1 MSSVKER
8 VQKVLDTIRPQIQGD
23 GGDVEF
29 VDIDDNNVVT
39 VRLTGAC
46 VGCPMAQLTLKGG
59 IERIVKQ
66 QVPEVTAVEAAD

>member
-1 MSSVKER
+1 MKER
-8 VQKVLDTIRPQIQGD
+8 VQKVIDTIRPQIQGD

>member
-1 MSSVKER
+1 M
-8 VQKVLDTIRPQIQGD
+8 IRPQLQGD

-29 VDIDDNNVVT
+29 VDIDEDNVVI

-46 VGCPMAQLTLKGG
+46 VGCPMSQLTLKAG

-66 QVPEVTAVEAAD
+66 QVPEIKAVEQAN